1 MSVSTRN
8 FTIQLA
14 GPWCRTTS
22 TEGTL
27 TGYGAYETTVTS
39 TITSKEGNTTTKIST
54 LMAEDTI
61 YTIALRD
68 TAASFSIEIPLPSSQ
83 GVYTGSGPVT
93 ASMLVRPVQLRWQSS
108 DEALYLKQPSSTEGE
123 DGDKDATTSTGTSS
137 TSAATGTATQVVVGA
152 GEGGLRGGAV
162 ASIVIGSVA
171 GVVLLVVAGALIFRY
186 RRRRLREGISQ
197 QDVGEVSG
205 GWNEKPELAVPDEK
219 GVLEVLVPQGTGR
232 SELGGDV
239 GRIEVGGDTGAW
251 ELGGARRVPGVHE
264 LDNTPSPYSG
274 HPKSR

>member
-14 GPWCRTTS
+14 GPWCRTIS

-39 TITSKEGNTTTKIST
+39 TIASKGNTTTKKST
-54 LMAEDTI
+54 LRADDTI

-68 TAASFSIEIPLPSSQ
+68 TAASFSIEIPSPSSR

-93 ASMLVRPVQLRWQSS
+93 ASILVRPVQLRWQSS
-108 DEALYLKQPSSTEGE
+108 DEALYLKQSSSTGGE
-123 DGDKDATTSTGTSS
+123 DGDKDATISTGTSS
-137 TSAATGTATQVVVGA
+137 TSAATGTITQVVVSA
-152 GEGGLRGGAV
+152 AEGGLRGGAV
-162 ASIVIGSVA
+162 AGIVIGSVA
-171 GVVLLVVAGALIFRY
+171 GAVLLVVAGALIFRY
-186 RRRRLREGISQ
+186 RRRRLREGILQ
-197 QDVGEVSG
+197 QDVGEVSC

-219 GVLEVLVPQGTGR
+219 GVLEVVVPQGTGR

-251 ELGGARRVPGVHE
+251 ELGGARCAEGSWGARV
-264 LDNTPSPYSG
+264 
-274 HPKSR
+274 R